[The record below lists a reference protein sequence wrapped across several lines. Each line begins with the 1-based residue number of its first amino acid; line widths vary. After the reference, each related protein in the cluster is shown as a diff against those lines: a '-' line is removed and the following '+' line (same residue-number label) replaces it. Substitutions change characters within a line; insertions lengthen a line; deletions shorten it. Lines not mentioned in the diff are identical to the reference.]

1 MLRFLSLRFRSV
13 VTVSVRL
20 IPQSS
25 LLIRRFL
32 GESAACSWSGD
43 KFGVVDTGIDVPEHV
58 PKVTQKEFLMSIASV
73 WKSNKAGKRKNRPV
87 SKPKIRWELL
97 GLSDPDLTK
106 SRTSIETIRK
116 EVSSL
121 ARRGFGQGTRSRTTE
136 QDGNGR
142 GRSREA
148 SAGQVRRRGA
158 TD

>member
-1 MLRFLSLRFRSV
+1 
-13 VTVSVRL
+13 
-20 IPQSS
+20 
-25 LLIRRFL
+25 
-32 GESAACSWSGD
+32 
-43 KFGVVDTGIDVPEHV
+43 
-58 PKVTQKEFLMSIASV
+58 MSISSV

-106 SRTSIETIRK
+106 SGTSIETIRK
-116 EVSSL
+116 EASSL

-142 GRSREA
+142 GRSRQA
-148 SAGQVRRRGA
+148 SARQVRWRGS